1 MALVCHQAWSGL
13 AKPGHPK
20 LAVHGFHVH
29 HVHAYQRLGRLC
41 SAVSESF
48 NPNSNMG
55 RGVGGASSVWTTAW
69 HGLKRHG
76 KVEFCSHCLRWVR
89 WLFLNL
95 FWVLPSRPVAGCF
108 FRVLPSLSVAGCDL
122 FVIFTSGSYRPG
134 WPCHLLGRSLQ
145 CFMSP
150 TDKSLE
156 PGMV

>member
-1 MALVCHQAWSGL
+1 
-13 AKPGHPK
+13 
-20 LAVHGFHVH
+20 
-29 HVHAYQRLGRLC
+29 
-41 SAVSESF
+41 
-48 NPNSNMG
+48 MG

-156 PGMV
+156 PGMVWNGRMLGCHSFVQTLHVIPQDLLGWNKRVLKSLHQKLQDDPACLYRAGHLA